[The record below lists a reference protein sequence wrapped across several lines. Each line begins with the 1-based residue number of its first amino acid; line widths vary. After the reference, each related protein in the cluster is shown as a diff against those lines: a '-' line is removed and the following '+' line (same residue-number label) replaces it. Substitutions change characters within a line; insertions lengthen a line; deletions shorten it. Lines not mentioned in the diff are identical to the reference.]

1 MGLHALARSTSVS
14 NVACSTVDSFDH
26 CCCCLL
32 MLEEKGG
39 ADLRGEDMGR
49 GEPHRRRSGCRV
61 LNDSL

>member
-1 MGLHALARSTSVS
+1 MTDQTSAELDISLKSHALAQSTSVS

-49 GEPHRRRSGCRV
+49 GEPH
-61 LNDSL
+61 